1 MGNKNKLPDKLRK
14 EQMVKLFEVMYL
26 PKCSIGCFIAL
37 MCGLRVD
44 EACKLQ
50 IPDIDLESRQIKI
63 RDSKNPNRAKNK

>member
-37 MCGLRVD
+37 MCGLSTPIT
-44 EACKLQ
+44 KSHL
-50 IPDIDLESRQIKI
+50 LIKI
-63 RDSKNPNRAKNK
+63 